1 LRGIAASAALWAP
14 ADPATGV
21 VVVVTAVVVVVEVA
35 EVVVVTDVVVVV
47 LGTVVVVT
55 AVVVVVELGGTVEGV
70 VVVVLDVG
78 GTVEGVVVVV
88 VVLGA
93 VVDVVVVG
101 AAVVVVTEVVAVVG
115 KADVGG
121 AVVGVEVVLGHP
133 GPLPWGQGELDVL
146 VGDAVVVVGAQ
157 GLAPA
162 APVQELVDV
171 LTAGREVFVVVL
183 DVLVGTVV
191 LVVVD
196 VFVVADVLV
205 VAAVVVVGF
214 GPRFVVLVVLLV
226 VVVVVLVVVDA
237 GTAGALV
244 DAVAG
249 SPRYTQ
255 DTSTVGAWQ
264 PTGQANF
271 TGKSA
276 TATCGTLTAQPFLA
290 ALAETRQS
298 VPAGS
303 PVPW

>member
-1 LRGIAASAALWAP
+1 
-14 ADPATGV
+14 
-21 VVVVTAVVVVVEVA
+21 VVTAVVVVVEVA

-226 VVVVVLVVVDA
+226 VVVVVVVLVVVDA